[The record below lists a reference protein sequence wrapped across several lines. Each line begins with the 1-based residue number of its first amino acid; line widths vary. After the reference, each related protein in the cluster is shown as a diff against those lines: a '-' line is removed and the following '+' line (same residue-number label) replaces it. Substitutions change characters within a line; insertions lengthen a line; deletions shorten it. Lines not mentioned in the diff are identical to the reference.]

1 MSQGSVQLRAYVA
14 LRRAGIAREDAC
26 FESGLSAAEAA
37 LVDADEAR
45 GELAGLDTTPINSE
59 GNETMARKK
68 KDAPQ
73 NGGEVAK
80 PDFKRAL
87 SLMVTDLAPA
97 AEESA
102 KIRGDQS
109 SAWKTIEKDCHLNK
123 KGAKFFFGLRSMS
136 QELRDDVLRTLYG
149 LMREG
154 NVGISEDLVSL
165 MDEAGEDRDMP
176 VAKAAPVDLVT
187 LN

>member
-1 MSQGSVQLRAYVA
+1 MPGSVQLRSYVA
-14 LRRAGIAREDAC
+14 LRRAGMSRADAC
-26 FESGLSAAEAA
+26 FESGLPEAEAE

-45 GELAGLDTTPINSE
+45 GELAWLQPTPINSE
-59 GNETMARKK
+59 GSTTMARKK
-68 KDAPQ
+68 KDEPQ
-73 NGGEVAK
+73 NGGAVAK

-87 SLMVTDLAPA
+87 SLMVTDLKPA

-109 SAWKTIEKDCHLNK
+109 AAWKTIEKDCHLNK
-123 KGAKFFFGLRSMS
+123 KGAKFFFALRGMS

-165 MDEAGEDRDMP
+165 MDENGEDRDMP
-176 VAKAAPVDLVT
+176 IQKRAPEPLVT

>member
-1 MSQGSVQLRAYVA
+1 MTQGSVQLRAYVA
-14 LRRAGIAREDAC
+14 LRRAGISRDDAC
-26 FESGLSAAEAA
+26 FESGLPPAEAE

-45 GELAGLDTTPINSE
+45 GELAWLCTTPINSE
-59 GNETMARKK
+59 GSETMARKK

-73 NGGEVAK
+73 AGAVAK
-80 PDFKRAL
+80 PDFKRAI
-87 SLMVTDLAPA
+87 SLMVNDLAPA

-123 KGAKFFFGLRSMS
+123 KGAKFFFALRGMS

-154 NVGISEDLVSL
+154 NIGISEDLVSL
-165 MDEAGEDRDMP
+165 MDEAGEERDMP
-176 VAKAAPVDLVT
+176 LAKANPVPLVT